1 MYKLVSSR
9 SNIFANSICSNFS
22 HNYGKLITYVQIN
35 VAIQSTHGYGRDGGG
50 GMIKN
55 CVTIV
60 SCELDRLSM
69 CTFSIWIV
77 SLYIQ

>member
-50 GMIKN
+50 G
-55 CVTIV
+55 
-60 SCELDRLSM
+60 E
-69 CTFSIWIV
+69 
-77 SLYIQ
+77 

>member
-22 HNYGKLITYVQIN
+22 HNYGKLITYVQIMSLYSLLM
-35 VAIQSTHGYGRDGGG
+35 VMGGTGG